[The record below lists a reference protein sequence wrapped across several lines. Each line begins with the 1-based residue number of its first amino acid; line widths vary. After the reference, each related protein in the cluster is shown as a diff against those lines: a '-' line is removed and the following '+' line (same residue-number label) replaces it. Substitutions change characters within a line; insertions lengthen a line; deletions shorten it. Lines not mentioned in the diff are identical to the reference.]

1 MKPFS
6 RLGTGAVRVQTVMEF
21 APELIVCHSINAM
34 EWTNPVVM
42 LALSNPGRGERFC
55 PGSGVIYGNL

>member
-1 MKPFS
+1 
-6 RLGTGAVRVQTVMEF
+6 MEF